1 MVDGSG
7 NSKSYEVPGVTSHDL
22 LLDRIMF
29 EPEETEFREPP
40 WPAGLAPQPV
50 STALQGDG
58 SLPLADTVL
67 ITWTAAEKQA
77 LAYVLTPGVAP
88 ADWTAYRHDWTKY
101 VGQLTDR
108 SPARAANRL
117 GEFYVVTIGR
127 LRVCCFHSQLHPAT
141 DAATLPTAQLAA
153 QAAAETGANLIV
165 TTGTAGGAG
174 AGTVLGDVNV
184 ATAAASLFT
193 TRLAGHPW
201 SKETWATAPLTAG
214 QSTMLGMNVLAA
226 LFAANSGRLPEQ
238 WAPRAPQVWYGD
250 TVSTDFFAF
259 EDVTDHYGLAA
270 YKPDIR
276 DVEMDDA
283 AVAYG
288 LSTMAEP
295 PALAVARNA
304 SDPIMPGASED
315 DARRA
320 ETIYQQYGLF
330 TTWNSAIA
338 CWALVAGLAEG

>member
-1 MVDGSG
+1 MTTGGSRAA
-7 NSKSYEVPGVTSHDL
+7 SHDL

-29 EPEETEFREPP
+29 EPAETEFHEPP
-40 WPAGLAPQPV
+40 WPSGLAPRPV
-50 STALQGDG
+50 PTALGADG
-58 SLPLADTVL
+58 SLPPADAVL
-67 ITWTAAEKQA
+67 ITWTAAEKKA
-77 LAYVLTPGVAP
+77 LASVLTPSVAA
-88 ADWTAYRHDWTKY
+88 ADWTKYSHDWTKY

-108 SPARAANRL
+108 SPARDAKCL
-117 GEFYVVTIGR
+117 GEFYVTTIGR
-127 LRVCCFHSQLHPAT
+127 LRACCFHSQLHPAT
-141 DAATLPTAQLAA
+141 DAATLPAAQLAA
-153 QAAAETGANLIV
+153 QAAAETGAKLII

-174 AGTVLGDVNV
+174 TGTVLGDVNV

-201 SKETWATAPLTAG
+201 SQETWPTSPLTAG
-214 QSTMLGMNVLAA
+214 QSKMLGMDVLAP
-226 LFAANSGRLPEQ
+226 LFAANSGRLPAQ

-259 EDVTDHYGLAA
+259 EDETDHYGLAA

-288 LSTMAEP
+288 LSAMAEP

-315 DARRA
+315 DAKNA
-320 ETIYQQYGLF
+320 EEIYEQYGLY

-338 CWALVAGLAEG
+338 SWALIAGLAES